1 MVKVYGDLISG
12 NCYKVQLVL
21 EHLGMEYH
29 WQHTDI
35 MAGETH
41 SAEFLAMNPVGKIP
55 LLETADGRYLS
66 ESNAIMCHLAEG
78 SILIPA
84 EAFDRAQTM
93 QWLFWEQYSHEPF
106 IATSRF
112 IILFAGRPAEREQAL
127 QAKRPGGLAALQRM
141 DSHLAEQDYFADQY
155 SLADIALYAYT
166 HVADEAEFPLDAY
179 ANIRSWIDRV
189 ENQPGFVSMP
199 STTAPEIS

>member
-1 MVKVYGDLISG
+1 MYRVYGDLISG

-21 EHLGMEYH
+21 EHLGIEYH

-35 MAGETH
+35 MAGETR
-41 SAEFLAMNPVGKIP
+41 SGQFLARNPVGKIP

-78 SILIPA
+78 SILIPID
-84 EAFDRAQTM
+84 AFNRAQMM

-112 IILFAGRPAEREQAL
+112 IILFAGRPAAREQEL
-127 QAKRPGGLAALQRM
+127 QAKRTGGLAALERM
-141 DSHLAEQDYFADQY
+141 DSHLAEQDYFTSQY

-166 HVADEAEFPLDAY
+166 HVADEADFSLESY
-179 ANIRSWIDRV
+179 ANIRRWIERV
-189 ENQPGFVSMP
+189 ENEPGFVPMP
-199 STTAPEIS
+199 SKT

>member
-1 MVKVYGDLISG
+1 MYTVYGDLISG

-41 SAEFLAMNPVGKIP
+41 SAEFLARNPGGKIP

-66 ESNAIMCHLAEG
+66 ESNAIMCYLAEG
-78 SILIPA
+78 SILIPV
-84 EAFDRAQTM
+84 ESFDRAQMM

-112 IILFAGRPAEREQAL
+112 IILFAGRPAAREQEL
-127 QAKRPGGLAALQRM
+127 QAKRAGGLAALERM
-141 DSHLAEQDYFADQY
+141 DSHLAEQDYFAGRY

-166 HVADEAEFPLDAY
+166 HVADEADFFLDSH
-179 ANIRSWIDRV
+179 ANIRRWIERV
-189 ENQPGFVSMP
+189 ENQPGFVPMP
-199 STTAPEIS
+199 SKP